1 MARKKAGCVSTGM
14 AISAV
19 LGIALLVAGAV
30 LWPWV
35 SAGLLVQPW
44 KAADSQPDLGAS
56 AAALAATAVDGRN
69 HAPVVEAPRVS
80 GAPAAAPQSVV
91 PPMPRSWEVRPQP
104 AFTMKPSPK
113 CVDMPEGTKQ
123 SHICG
128 QCAACYRESM
138 KALAG
143 GTGSDIVFGANNGRR
158 YDPANWLKYWEDVPQ
173 HTKVFVEPV
182 PPIFAQL
189 KENMK
194 ELPNALPLNTAVRQ
208 PDGPS
213 QLVLFCWDLDM
224 VEDAAKNGATPLPP
238 EVRQP
243 TEHWAFL
250 CGLEKRKLLE
260 SANVLQTPTYNAL
273 SPQQKTDV
281 LSQVENRIVRWDVP
295 ALTPKEI
302 IDKAGPSDVRYVQ
315 IDVEGLDNQIVQAL
329 PFGQAGFWPE
339 VVLYENNGGGVV
351 RKVLEDQGY
360 YTCCCV
366 NVFGN
371 NILAVRNHPGAKGAL

>member
-1 MARKKAGCVSTGM
+1 M
-14 AISAV
+14 
-19 LGIALLVAGAV
+19 
-30 LWPWV
+30 WPWV
-35 SAGLLVQPW
+35 SAGLLAQPGKTAFW
-44 KAADSQPDLGAS
+44 QSDLGAS
-56 AAALAATAVDGRN
+56 VA
-69 HAPVVEAPRVS
+69 APVVAGSAPLVS
-80 GAPAAAPQSVV
+80 GAPAAVAQSVV
-91 PPMPRSWEVRPQP
+91 PSVPRSWEVRPQP
-104 AFTMKPSPK
+104 AFTMKPSPR
-113 CVDMPEGTKQ
+113 CTDPPPDTLQAQVCE
-123 SHICG
+123 
-128 QCAACYRESM
+128 QCMACYMENM

-143 GTGSDIVFGANNGRR
+143 GAGSDIVFGANNGKR
-158 YDPANWLKYWEDVPQ
+158 YDPANWLKYWDDVPQ

-194 ELPNALPLNTAVRQ
+194 AIPNAMPLNTAVRQ

-224 VEDAAKNGATPLPP
+224 VEDAVKNGATPLPP

-243 TEHWAFL
+243 VEHWAFL
-250 CGLEKRKLLE
+250 CGLEKRKLIE
-260 SANVLQTPTYNAL
+260 SANVLQTQTYGAL
-273 SPQQKTDV
+273 SPQRQAEV
-281 LSQVENRIVRWDVP
+281 MAQVDKKIVRWNVP

-315 IDVEGLDNQIVQAL
+315 IDVEGLDNQIVRAL

-339 VVLYENNGGGVV
+339 VVLYENNGGGEV

-360 YTCCCV
+360 FTCCCV
-366 NVFGN
+366 NKWGN